1 MKTRC
6 LKRSSLIAVAI
17 PKDSGTNISFGG
29 IDGCMMYVTTNK
41 ALYAGMLEER
51 K

>member
-1 MKTRC
+1 ME
-6 LKRSSLIAVAI
+6 SGLIA
-17 PKDSGTNISFGG
+17 DDRRFSMSFGG

-41 ALYAGMLEER
+41 ALYAGRLEER